1 MGEGSSTKTKSWS
14 EAKGSANT
22 QGTSSTNSKS
32 KGTSNTNSKS
42 ETESENESESESE
55 SNSLQNAATYSSS
68 ESVSISCAGSMNVPP
83 AHSVDYSMIFS
94 AQNASIKAFADLKLT
109 LCSAFLNPDGETD
122 ESDYIYLYNV
132 PVAIGMREVTSC
144 RVEFGPTEYINNN
157 MQCNDE
163 QQLAFSAS
171 ATYLPRC
178 NEDDNSLYESC
189 QCDIG
194 NNIMLG
200 KCWCSDKFGNKLNS
214 NFVQIEK
221 SGQSPKDY
229 ASWNEVCEKVMK
241 CDEVPTNNPTKSP
254 TNNPTKSPVASDA
267 VHDIDENE
275 FYHYYDNMNKNEMT
289 NKASI
294 WLYIVFAFCIG
305 ICLYGLYAYCVNLKG
320 DRVGVKELDELSPL
334 INV

>member
-32 KGTSNTNSKS
+32 KGKSNTKSKS
-42 ETESENESESESE
+42 ETDSSSESVSI
-55 SNSLQNAATYSSS
+55 SDTYATQTATTYSTS
-68 ESVSISCAGSMNVPP
+68 ESVSISCAGSMDVPP

-144 RVEFGPTEYINNN
+144 RVEFGPTEYINNK

-163 QQLAFSAS
+163 QQLAISAVS
-171 ATYLPRC
+171 TYLPRC
-178 NEDDNSLYESC
+178 NEDDNKLYELC

-194 NNIMLG
+194 NNINLG
-200 KCWCSDKFGNKLNS
+200 KCWCSDKFGNKLSS
-214 NFVQIEK
+214 NVVQIEK

-241 CDEVPTNNPTKSP
+241 CGAVPTKNPTK
-254 TNNPTKSPVASDA
+254 NPTKSPVKSDA
-267 VHDIDENE
+267 AHDVDENAVDPV
-275 FYHYYDNMNKNEMT
+275 YHYYKDEMM
-289 NKASI
+289 KKSPI
-294 WLYIVFAFCIG
+294 WFSVFLYIVSALCIG
-305 ICLYGLYAYCVNLKG
+305 ISVYGLYACCGNMKG
-320 DRVGVKELDELSPL
+320 EYQT
-334 INV
+334 INIFN